1 MLLKLN
7 CKFLGKEVRT
17 SKKGNQYHVV
27 TVLQGVDTL
36 TLMSDIDLNAGFGTD
51 FVALLDYDIRYK
63 NLKLIGA
70 ENE

>member
-1 MLLKLN
+1 MILKLN
-7 CKFLGKEVRT
+7 CKFLGKESRT
-17 SKKGNQYHVV
+17 SKKGNQYNVV

-36 TLMSDIDLNAGFGTD
+36 TLMADVDINATFGTE